1 MLKDYEHNA
10 KYYETDQM
18 GCVHHSNYIRWMEEA
33 RVDLMD
39 QMGCG
44 YRAMEEAGVC
54 SPVLEVNC
62 RYKSMV
68 RFGDTVRIHA
78 WIKEYLSLIHIF
90 SPCRFLPIS
99 SFPHRQLQ
107 LRHILAYVLS
117 EAGVDPGDLHRIAR
131 RNQPPLLHGREQPSV
146 IRRGPLVGAGIQDG
160 QVIPLR

>member
-68 RFGDTVRIHA
+68 RFGDTVAVQVTITRLTPAKMEVGYRITDAKTGELRAEGSTGHFFFDMA
-78 WIKEYLSLIHIF
+78 EQKPVALKRVMPELYQLFAQYKE
-90 SPCRFLPIS
+90 
-99 SFPHRQLQ
+99 
-107 LRHILAYVLS
+107 
-117 EAGVDPGDLHRIAR
+117 G
-131 RNQPPLLHGREQPSV
+131 
-146 IRRGPLVGAGIQDG
+146 
-160 QVIPLR
+160 